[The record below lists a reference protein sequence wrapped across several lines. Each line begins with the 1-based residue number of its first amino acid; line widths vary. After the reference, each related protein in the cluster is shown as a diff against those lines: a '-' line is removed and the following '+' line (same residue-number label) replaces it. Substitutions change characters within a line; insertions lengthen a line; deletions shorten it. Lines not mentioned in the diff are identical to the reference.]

1 MPVDAT
7 PLDLE
12 TLDLVSGGRT
22 SGTYESYTVSVG
34 LGSLAYTRATDE
46 HGNTHDYVTV
56 GGGVSAPGVSFSA
69 GTYESRG
76 STGDYF
82 EGTGTSVSA
91 GAVEA
96 GWNESGWNVGLSY
109 GVGAKGLGV
118 SGQDTYTTNLHAPT
132 DTWSPTI
139 EQPVYD
145 AHGSATGF
153 TESVPNPNYDTYADE
168 TTHGFGAAS
177 HGSETGSHDASTH
190 EGSYADETSHGFG
203 AEGHEAQGS
212 TGADESRASE
222 SSAPGATAEGTPGAD
237 DYADETSHGF
247 GSSSSGSSGDADFSD
262 AGSFD
267 AGSSEAGSFE

>member
-1 MPVDAT
+1 MAFDA
-7 PLDLE
+7 PSLDLDALE
-12 TLDLVSGGRT
+12 HVSGGRT

-34 LGSLAYTRATDE
+34 VGSIGYTRATDE

-56 GGGVSAPGVSFSA
+56 GGGVSTPGVSVSA

-96 GWNESGWNVGLSY
+96 GWNDSGWNVGLSY

-145 AHGSATGF
+145 AHGHATGF
-153 TESVPNPNYDTYADE
+153 TESVPNPSYDTYADE

-177 HGSETGSHDASTH
+177 HAREAGSHDASTH
-190 EGSYADETSHGFG
+190 EESYADETSHGVG
-203 AEGHEAQGS
+203 AQSHERQDSAP
-212 TGADESRASE
+212 ADESRDAS
-222 SSAPGATAEGTPGAD
+222 AAHGAAEGSHGAD
-237 DYADETSHGF
+237 DYPDETSHGLGASSGG
-247 GSSSSGSSGDADFSD
+247 GSSDVGASD

-267 AGSSEAGSFE
+267 AGSGDSGSFE